1 MIKKIS
7 IAIVNVAWCTHE
19 LAIANSIAKATSW
32 DVKCSQEYNVTLLW
46 STIYLRWINFMIY
59 TMHDLH
65 ESILKL
71 GFLNIKV
78 QMNRPITFLT
88 CDALKKTNKEIG
100 HGDAM
105 CTHSEKTVT
114 IQTVPVCRFC
124 SEEAFGKAMD
134 ARACCCCAQ
143 PLLVS
148 FPFAPP
154 HYQHNFNA
162 KKLFFIIIIIIL
174 QRLCLSLC

>member
-1 MIKKIS
+1 
-7 IAIVNVAWCTHE
+7 
-19 LAIANSIAKATSW
+19 
-32 DVKCSQEYNVTLLW
+32 
-46 STIYLRWINFMIY
+46 
-59 TMHDLH
+59 MHDLH

-162 KKLFFIIIIIIL
+162 KKLFFYNNNNNFTKTLSITMLIYCECKKFCLIIVKGEKWPPVL
-174 QRLCLSLC
+174 KTFSSVS